1 MEEHTGMNTSN
12 AQGMSRRQFLAWA
25 GAGTAAA
32 LAGGARAEGPPTDG
46 RKPNII
52 IVLADDMGYA
62 DLGVHGCTDVPT
74 PHIDSLARNGVRFT
88 DAYVSCPVCS
98 PMRAG
103 LMTGRYQQRFGYW
116 YNPGPVARASERFGL
131 PLSETTLADALKEQ
145 GYVTGLVGKWHLGL
159 KPELHPMA
167 RGFDEF
173 FGFVHGSHSY
183 VDANADKANR
193 IRRGHEPVDEQEYLT
208 DAFTREAVDFVK
220 RHHKAPF
227 FLYLSYNAVHTPL
240 QAPPKYLDR
249 FPGIED
255 LKRRRYAAMLS
266 AMDDGVGA
274 VLEAL
279 RAHAI
284 ENDTLVVFLSDNGG
298 PPTAN
303 ASRNAPLSGGKGG
316 IQEGG
321 IRVPVLMQWPRR
333 LPKGEVYERPVISL
347 DLFPTSVAAAGGKAG
362 CDLDG
367 VDLIPYVA
375 GKKRGAPHK
384 RLFWKRATSGVVR
397 QGKWKLVAEEDG
409 AKALYDLSEDLEEAH
424 DLSGKRPRTVK
435 ALSKALAEWEAQLNP
450 PLWERPVRAKRRG
463 RTGGPRQRRPD
474 TKTLSP

>member
-1 MEEHTGMNTSN
+1 MEEHTGMGTSK
-12 AQGMSRRQFLAWA
+12 AQGISRRHFLAWA
-25 GAGTAAA
+25 GVGAATA
-32 LAGGARAEGPPTDG
+32 LAGRARGEGPPADG
-46 RKPNII
+46 SKPNII

-62 DLGVHGCTDVPT
+62 DLGVHGCKDIPT

-116 YNPGPVARASERFGL
+116 YNPGPVDRASEGFGL

-145 GYVTGLVGKWHLGL
+145 GYVTGLVGKWHLGV
-159 KPELHPMA
+159 KPEFHPMA

-173 FGFVHGSHSY
+173 FGFVHGGHSY
-183 VDANADKANR
+183 IDANADKANL

-220 RHHKAPF
+220 RHHEAPF

-266 AMDDGVGA
+266 ALDDGVGA

-284 ENDTLVVFLSDNGG
+284 EDDTLVVFLSDNGG
-298 PPTAN
+298 PPSAN
-303 ASRNAPLSGGKGG
+303 ASRNTPFRGGKGG

-321 IRVPVLMQWPRR
+321 IRVPLLMQWPRR

-347 DLFPTSVAAAGGKAG
+347 DLFPTSVAAAGGRAG
-362 CDLDG
+362 CGLDG
-367 VDLIPYVA
+367 VDLIPYLA
-375 GKKRGAPHK
+375 GKKRGAPHD
-384 RLFWKRATSGVVR
+384 RLFWKRAASGVVR
-397 QGKWKLVAEEDG
+397 QGKWKLVAEVDG
-409 AKALYDLSEDLEEAH
+409 ATALYDLSEDLEEAH

-435 ALSKALAEWEAQLNP
+435 TLSKALAEWEAQLKP

-463 RTGGPRQRRPD
+463 KKRGPRQRRPD